1 MSTAPFL
8 DTVRLTIDKH
18 RMLRPGQ
25 RVLVGVSGGPD
36 SLALLTAL
44 VSLREKYRITLM
56 AACVDH
62 GLRSASRQEAELVR
76 KVGRMWGVPV
86 AILRRKIRKAGGES
100 LEENARRQRY
110 EALIDLAKAKRCGAI
125 ALGHTQDDQAET
137 VLMWLLRGTG
147 TTGLAGIPPVREVQL
162 VTLRSFDRLRT
173 QGERTRLRIIRPL
186 LECSRTQV
194 ESFLKSHGLRPCRD
208 ASNRSLRFLRNRI
221 RHRLIPMLEKEFN
234 PQLRAHLAC
243 LAEIL
248 REDVNWMEAQTTQ
261 RFRQVARVGRTG
273 VRLKSGEIR
282 LLPPALRRQLLRKA
296 VERLQG
302 DCQGF
307 AAEHWLSLDQ
317 FLCNGHKKGMDF
329 PRDVRAQWRRGQLFL
344 SIPRRSGTLKVCRP

>member
-1 MSTAPFL
+1 MSIATFL
-8 DTVRLTIDKH
+8 DTVRSTIDKH

-44 VSLREKYRITLM
+44 VSLREKYRMTLI

-62 GLRSASRQEAELVR
+62 GLRAAAGSEAKTVQ

-86 AILRRKIRKAGGES
+86 TILRRKIRKIGGES
-100 LEENARRQRY
+100 LEENGRRARY
-110 EALIDLAKAKRCGAI
+110 EALIGLAKAKRCGTI
-125 ALGHTQDDQAET
+125 AVGHTQDDQAET
-137 VLMWLLRGTG
+137 VLMWLLRGAG
-147 TTGLAGIPPVREVQL
+147 TTGLAGIPPVREGAP
-162 VTLRSFDRLRT
+162 SI
-173 QGERTRLRIIRPL
+173 RIIRPL
-186 LECSRTQV
+186 LDCSRIQV

-208 ASNRSLRFLRNRI
+208 ASNRSSRFLRNRI

-243 LAEIL
+243 LADIL
-248 REDVNWMEAQTTQ
+248 REDLSWMEAQTAQ

-307 AAEHWLSLDQ
+307 AAEHWFSLDQ
-317 FLCNGHKKGMDF
+317 FLCSGRRKGMDL

-344 SIPRRSGTLKVCRP
+344 SIPRRSGTLKPCRL